1 VVNGTTDISMCKN
14 DNCEKASECLRF
26 MALESPLQSYFE
38 FKKICKQPDFTYFIP
53 IGNDKV
59 RETRKDD
66 IVSK

>member
-1 VVNGTTDISMCKN
+1 
-14 DNCEKASECLRF
+14 